1 LGARKPEG
9 RGIIPAIVIAG
20 ALLAVVGA
28 IVADRGSAQQ
38 TPSAAPASPVPAP
51 DLTLAQQTLPPPLAS
66 GPVPDL
72 DLAFTAQVIGWIEP
86 CG

>member
-1 LGARKPEG
+1 MV
-9 RGIIPAIVIAG
+9 PAIVIAG

-28 IVADRGSAQQ
+28 FVADRGSAQQ
-38 TPSAAPASPVPAP
+38 TPAPASPVPAP
-51 DLTLAQQTLPPPLAS
+51 DISQAQETLPPPLAS

>member
-1 LGARKPEG
+1 MF
-9 RGIIPAIVIAG
+9 PAIAIAG
-20 ALLAVVGA
+20 VLLAAAGAFVV
-28 IVADRGSAQQ
+28 DRGSAQQ
-38 TPSAAPASPVPAP
+38 PPAPASPVPAP
-51 DLTLAQQTLPPPLAS
+51 DISLAQQSLPPPLAS